1 MFIKEGRLSGE
12 HIVLE
17 PLTEQHIEP
26 LQLAV
31 ADGED
36 WRTWYI
42 NVPAPDQMP
51 AYVCKAINRAA
62 EGDLAY
68 AVRLKSSGEIVG
80 TTRFYNVDPAN
91 RRANLGYTWYAQS
104 VRRTAVNTECK
115 LIMLE
120 NLFASQAIAVEF
132 QIHSA
137 NQTSRR
143 AVERLGAKLDGI
155 LRSHK
160 IMPDGSL
167 RDSAIY
173 SIIASEWPLVRERLL
188 NRLGQG

>member
-1 MFIKEGRLSGE
+1 MFIKQSRLGGE

-31 ADGED
+31 ADGES
-36 WRTWYI
+36 WRASYV
-42 NVPAPDQMP
+42 NVPSPEQMA
-51 AYVCKAINRAA
+51 AYVGKAMNRAA

-68 AVRLKSSGEIVG
+68 AVRLKSSGTIVG
-80 TTRFYNVDPAN
+80 STRFYNVDPAN
-91 RRANLGYTWYAQS
+91 RRAMLGYTWYAQS

-120 NLFASQAIAVEF
+120 NLFASHATAVEF

-137 NQTSRR
+137 NQISRR
-143 AVERLGAKLDGI
+143 AVERLGAKLDGL
-155 LRSHK
+155 LRNHK

-167 RDSAIY
+167 RDSAVY
-173 SIIASEWPLVRERLL
+173 SIIASEWPAVRANLL
-188 NRLGQG
+188 GRLGQM